1 MEKNEK
7 FLPAKSMG
15 YLIVCGA
22 VIVIL
27 ILVGILPLYRYN
39 TGIQRQVE
47 KLQYALEEQKGLG
60 PVYEALTQAQAQKV
74 SGALPDPLK
83 QAIAFDQADTFQDT
97 FRTIAGKSG
106 LMTVSLSPDISSF
119 SESSRALIYTAV
131 LKGEYDNFRRML
143 AGLGAVAYVD
153 RIEEISMRQFSDSME
168 FRLRIRIALK
178 G

>member
-1 MEKNEK
+1 
-7 FLPAKSMG
+7 MG
-15 YLIVCGA
+15 YLIICGA

-27 ILVGILPLYRYN
+27 ILVGVLPLYRYN
-39 TGIQRQVE
+39 TSVKRQVE

-60 PVYEALTQAQAQKV
+60 PVYQALTQAQAKNI
-74 SGALPDPLK
+74 SGALPDPPK
-83 QAIAFDQADTFQDT
+83 QALAFDQADSFQDT

-106 LMTVSLSPDISSF
+106 LMTVSLTPDIASF
-119 SESSRALIYTAV
+119 SESSRSLIYSAV

-153 RIEEISMRQFSDSME
+153 RIEEISLRQFSDSME